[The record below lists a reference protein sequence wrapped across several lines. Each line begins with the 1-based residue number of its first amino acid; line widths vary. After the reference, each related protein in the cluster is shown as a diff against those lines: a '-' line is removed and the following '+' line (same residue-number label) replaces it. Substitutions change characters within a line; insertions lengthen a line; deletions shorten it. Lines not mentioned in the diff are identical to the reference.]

1 MCEVRGCGVHRS
13 LARSASR
20 GPWQLVPKKMKNKQM
35 KRKCKCKCKCKMSFV
50 FILSVILGG
59 ISFILALI
67 FSILQLTG
75 TIVFDLYYN
84 LLALAISN
92 SIGLYFVIVYI
103 ILYTRYHDQINIER
117 INKEQRLYET
127 NIRPSENYS
136 IKIM

>member
-1 MCEVRGCGVHRS
+1 VGAGRKS
-13 LARSASR
+13 ARKPR
-20 GPWQLVPKKMKNKQM
+20 TKKMKNKQM
-35 KRKCKCKCKCKMSFV
+35 KRKCKCKMSFV

-59 ISFILALI
+59 VSFILALV

>member
-1 MCEVRGCGVHRS
+1 
-13 LARSASR
+13 
-20 GPWQLVPKKMKNKQM
+20 MKNKQM
-35 KRKCKCKCKCKMSFV
+35 KRKCKCKMSFV

-59 ISFILALI
+59 VSFILALV

>member
-1 MCEVRGCGVHRS
+1 
-13 LARSASR
+13 
-20 GPWQLVPKKMKNKQM
+20 
-35 KRKCKCKCKCKMSFV
+35 MSFV

-59 ISFILALI
+59 VSFILALV

>member
-1 MCEVRGCGVHRS
+1 VRGSSFAGAISVKSARKHRVA
-13 LARSASR
+13 ARA
-20 GPWQLVPKKMKNKQM
+20 KKMKNKQM
-35 KRKCKCKCKCKMSFV
+35 KRKCKMSFV

-59 ISFILALI
+59 VFFILALV

-75 TIVFDLYYN
+75 TMVFDLYYN

-103 ILYTRYHDQINIER
+103 ILCTRYHDQINIER